1 MMGDSIMARRTGRP
15 SFLLSFSELPDSH
28 YNRVEEKLRLD
39 AFAWIVYLK
48 MFRRMAVSTLCKQPG
63 NIETGEEL
71 CGVANTWL
79 LIVVSGKSWTSH
91 PKLCFVCFNRQG
103 DHIWCWEFLF
113 YAQDISSPKPKIK

>member
-1 MMGDSIMARRTGRP
+1 MARRTGRP

-71 CGVANTWL
+71 PMWSGQYLAADCRFWKKLDFTPEIMFRL
-79 LIVVSGKSWTSH
+79 LQPTRRSYLVLGILVLRARYIL
-91 PKLCFVCFNRQG
+91 PKTKNQI
-103 DHIWCWEFLF
+103 D
-113 YAQDISSPKPKIK
+113 Y